1 MRWLLILLAA
11 VPALGQ
17 LTVKVIEP
25 GPEAPIEAVRVEL
38 RLAAGLGPA
47 SRMNRQY
54 PDCITGPMG
63 ECVFENLIPGSYAIK
78 VSRAGFIDA
87 EDLQT
92 RVVALSL
99 LMQARK
105 PVSVEVRL
113 VRTGMIHGTVFSEDG
128 KPVVL
133 APVRLRLM
141 EPSEPGRR
149 PPSIL
154 LRTDQTGSF
163 QAEDVPPGK
172 WGMWIIT
179 PDRLRGSTQVVDPAS
194 GETIGYPVMVYHTG
208 IEEEHWVE
216 PVEVWPGA
224 QLRNRVIVIRKMRT
238 YRIRGQLIDS
248 GTGEP
253 LGNARVAL
261 RTGDGVREEVYSQR
275 TVHPQRG
282 TFGFSFLAPGDY
294 ELLVYRP
301 SPGPSV
307 PWIVLVAVERGRG
320 ASELSLTVPQWTDVA
335 GWVSNPSP
343 PPRWIRPE
351 TRVSLIPESAEEE
364 PVPAIHDRHRFIVRG
379 LPPGRYTLN
388 VMPPETCYAADAS
401 IGDLGVLEEGFT
413 LTEAGVAELRVVVGC
428 EAASL
433 KGEVRDSQDRPVTRA
448 HVLIAHEFWLPARR
462 LGKVQVHRT
471 GAEGEFYFGNLAPGE
486 YWVVAVKDKPKG
498 GLDTKIFWRDYAKYG
513 MKIKLQPNASLPI
526 VLPLREQP
534 AN

>member
-1 MRWLLILLAA
+1 MRWLLLLLAA
-11 VPALGQ
+11 APAFGQ

-47 SRMNRQY
+47 SRLNRKY
-54 PDCITGPMG
+54 PDCVTGPMG
-63 ECVFENLIPGSYAIK
+63 ECVFDNLIPGSYAIR

-99 LMQARK
+99 LMQSRK

-154 LRTDQTGSF
+154 LRTDESGAF
-163 QAEDVPPGK
+163 FAEDVPPGK

-179 PDRLRGSTQVVDPAS
+179 PDRLRGSTQIVDPAS
-194 GETIGYPVMVYHTG
+194 GEAIGYPVMVYHTG
-208 IEEEHWVE
+208 IEEEHRVE
-216 PVEVWPGA
+216 PVEVWPGS

-248 GTGEP
+248 RTGEP

-282 TFGFSFLAPGDY
+282 TFAFSFLSPGDY

-301 SPGPSV
+301 SPGPSA
-307 PWIVLVAVERGRG
+307 PWIVPVAVERGRG
-320 ASELSLTVPQWTDVA
+320 ARELSLTVPQWSDVL
-335 GWVSNPSP
+335 GFVSFQSLA
-343 PPRWIRPE
+343 PRWIRPE
-351 TRVSLIPESAEEE
+351 ARVSLFPESAEEE
-364 PVPAIHDRHRFIVRG
+364 PLPAIHEGSRFVVRG
-379 LPPGRYTLN
+379 LPPGRYTLD
-388 VMPPETCYAADAS
+388 VMPPEGCYAADAS

-413 LTEAGVAELRVVVGC
+413 LTEAGVAELRVFFGC

-433 KGEVRDSQDRPVTRA
+433 RGEVRDSQDRPVTRA
-448 HVLIAHEFWLPARR
+448 HVLIAHGLLFPRR

-471 GAEGEFYFGNLAPGE
+471 GAEGEFYFGNLAPGD
-486 YWVVAVKDKPKG
+486 YWVVAVKDKPKSTP
-498 GLDTKIFWRDYAKYG
+498 DSQTFWRDYAKYG
-513 MKIKLQPNASLPI
+513 MKIMLKPNESLPV

>member
-1 MRWLLILLAA
+1 MRWLLCVLAA
-11 VPALGQ
+11 APAFGQ

-25 GPEAPIEAVRVEL
+25 GPEAPLEGVRVEL

-47 SRMNRQY
+47 SRFNRQY
-54 PDCITGPMG
+54 PECVTGPMG
-63 ECVFENLIPGSYAIK
+63 ECVFENLIPGSYSIK
-78 VSRAGFIDA
+78 VSRPGFVDS
-87 EDLQT
+87 EDLLS

-105 PVSVEVRL
+105 PLSVEIRL
-113 VRTGMIHGTVFSEDG
+113 VRTGMLHGTVYTEDG
-128 KPVVL
+128 KHVAL

-141 EPSEPGRR
+141 EPSVPGKR

-154 LRTDQTGSF
+154 LRTNETGEFS
-163 QAEDVPPGK
+163 AEDVPPGK

-179 PDRLRGSTQVVDPAS
+179 PDRLRTSAQIVDPAS
-194 GETIGYPVMVYHTG
+194 GEAIGYPVMVYHTG

-248 GTGEP
+248 HTGEA

-282 TFGFSFLAPGDY
+282 TFAFSFLAPGDY

-301 SPGPSV
+301 SPDPSA
-307 PWIVLVAVERGRG
+307 PWIVPVSVERGRG
-320 ASELSLTVPQWTDVA
+320 ARELSLTVPQWSDVT
-335 GWVSNPSP
+335 GWVAQQPG
-343 PPRWIRPE
+343 RWIYGE
-351 TRVSLIPESAEEE
+351 TRVSLIPESAEED
-364 PVPAIHDRHRFIVRG
+364 PLPAIHDRHRFVVRG
-379 LPPGRYTLN
+379 LPPGRYALN
-388 VMPPETCYAADAS
+388 VMPQEGCYAADAS

-413 LTEAGVAELRVVVGC
+413 LTEAGVAELRVEVGC
-428 EAASL
+428 QAASI
-433 KGEVRDSQDRPVTRA
+433 KGEVLDSQDRPVTRA
-448 HVLIAHEFWLPARR
+448 HVFLAREYRGPASR
-462 LGKVQVHRT
+462 LGKVQVHRA
-471 GAEGEFYFGNLAPGE
+471 GAEGEFFFGNLAPGE
-486 YWVVAVKDKPKG
+486 YWVVAVKDKPKSTP
-498 GLDTKIFWRDYAKYG
+498 DARTFWRDYAKYG
-513 MKIKLQPNASLPI
+513 MKIVLKPNESLPV

>member
-1 MRWLLILLAA
+1 MRWLLFLLAA
-11 VPALGQ
+11 VPAFGQ

-47 SRMNRQY
+47 SRFNRQY

-63 ECVFENLIPGSYAIK
+63 ECVFDNLVPGSYAIR

-99 LMQARK
+99 LMQSSK

-154 LRTDQTGSF
+154 LRTNETGVF
-163 QAEDVPPGK
+163 LAEDVPPGK

-301 SPGPSV
+301 SPGPSA
-307 PWIVLVAVERGRG
+307 PWIVPVNVERGRG
-320 ASELSLTVPQWTDVA
+320 ARELSLTVPQWSDVI
-335 GWVSNPSP
+335 GWVSGPSP
-343 PPRWIRPE
+343 PPWWIRSEP
-351 TRVSLIPESAEEE
+351 RVSLIPESAEED
-364 PVPAIHDRHRFIVRG
+364 PLPAIHDRHRFIVRS

-388 VMPPETCYAADAS
+388 VMTQEGCYTADAS
-401 IGDLGVLEEGFT
+401 IGDLGVLEDGFT
-413 LTEAGVAELRVVVGC
+413 LTEAGVAELRVDVGC
-428 EAASL
+428 QAASL
-433 KGEVRDSQDRPVTRA
+433 KGEVLDSQDRPVSRA
-448 HVLIAHEFWLPARR
+448 HILLAREFGFPARR
-462 LGKVQVHRT
+462 LGKLQIHRT
-471 GAEGEFYFGNLAPGE
+471 GAEGEFFFGNLAPGE
-486 YWVVAVKDKPKG
+486 YWVIAVKDKPKSG
-498 GLDTKIFWRDYAKYG
+498 FDARTFWRDYRQQARRLSLY
-513 MKIKLQPNASLPI
+513 PNASLPI